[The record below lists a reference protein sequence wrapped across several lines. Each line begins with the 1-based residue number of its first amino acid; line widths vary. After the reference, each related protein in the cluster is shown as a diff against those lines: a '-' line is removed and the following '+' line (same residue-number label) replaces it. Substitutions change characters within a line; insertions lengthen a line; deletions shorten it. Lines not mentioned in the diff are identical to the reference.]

1 MLKSLTDCCNLCL
14 MECMLDTLKFL
25 LPALV
30 PSWRFFDGVAP
41 SPRVEY
47 ALGSG
52 DDAAWQEFWPR
63 PAYVSFGQM
72 MRRMLWNPHWNDN
85 LFVVSCAERLVE
97 DPTAHSR
104 DEVYRRICDDLE
116 ARQVPAEGFRFR
128 LVFVSRADDGRLQ
141 KEVLYVSDEDGG
153 GML

>member
-1 MLKSLTDCCNLCL
+1 MA
-14 MECMLDTLKFL
+14 L
-25 LPALV
+25 LSPYCAFDAKV
-30 PSWRFFDGVAP
+30 FDGLLQ
-41 SPRVEY
+41 SLFDGMY
-47 ALGSG
+47 
-52 DDAAWQEFWPR
+52 DAAWQEFWPR